1 MEFIKYILNRLYY
14 VTLMSYFERDKYFNK
29 LVDETEIECKS
40 IALKIILKQK
50 LKA

>member
-1 MEFIKYILNRLYY
+1 MIKYILNRLYY
-14 VTLMSYFERDKYFNK
+14 LTVMSYFERDKYFSK
-29 LVDETEIECKS
+29 LVDEAEIECES